1 MAGWQDAPIVGG
13 GSSGAT
19 PAWQSAPIVGA
30 GASPVPGYVPGQP
43 TTPTRTAPA
52 DALGGGL
59 QTYANNTIES
69 LPIVGGP
76 LKWLRQQEEQSLGVS
91 PSEMQ
96 ANEDTLNK
104 ANPLQQAAGQV
115 TGSVAP
121 YLVGGEI
128 PAAAK
133 LLGMDATMGLGA
145 RVGLGAAS
153 QAAISGADAATR
165 GGDLGQIAGSTALG
179 AVGGV
184 AGPLIG
190 KGVGAVADKL
200 GGILPGMAQKS
211 VVDAAVAN
219 APDRAALRSAG
230 SQLFQSS
237 VDTNP
242 VMLNGN
248 SYLDMLDGIQSATKG
263 YRPTIENNPEAIGL
277 LKKLYSVAD
286 DITAPGSN
294 TVVDLKDLHML
305 RMNANEVAN
314 STSASPTTRKLG
326 GIVVDKLDDYVNGL
340 DSTDTLGGVNP
351 TQDSK
356 DLMNGISTWARAS
369 RVGLLEDAIKNADT
383 YASGPTNGLKLSFLQ
398 LMKRSDFNQFSP
410 VEQAAIRQV
419 AKGTTTQ
426 NALGLI
432 GKMGFSL
439 GGGAGHNIM
448 GGIGGAMLGGEAL
461 APVFGPSAPLV
472 AAGLESVGAGVA
484 RGMAKRIGFKNAQ
497 RAADIVATPG
507 VPAGVTRPA
516 YTGPNLA
523 EQLARIGAQ
532 GATMTGSE
540 ALTGQPTAPNPY
552 PVPAGISVSPAR

>member
-1 MAGWQDAPIVGG
+1 
-13 GSSGAT
+13 
-19 PAWQSAPIVGA
+19 
-30 GASPVPGYVPGQP
+30 
-43 TTPTRTAPA
+43 
-52 DALGGGL
+52 
-59 QTYANNTIES
+59 
-69 LPIVGGP
+69 
-76 LKWLRQQEEQSLGVS
+76 
-91 PSEMQ
+91 MQ

-286 DITAPGSN
+286 DITASAPRIAS
-294 TVVDLKDLHML
+294 TFDVV
-305 RMNANEVAN
+305 A
-314 STSASPTTRKLG
+314 STPCRSRSSAG
-326 GIVVDKLDDYVNGL
+326 
-340 DSTDTLGGVNP
+340 
-351 TQDSK
+351 
-356 DLMNGISTWARAS
+356 
-369 RVGLLEDAIKNADT
+369 
-383 YASGPTNGLKLSFLQ
+383 SFLPPV
-398 LMKRSDFNQFSP
+398 SP
-410 VEQAAIRQV
+410 CWGALSRPLLLAASSSTNW
-419 AKGTTTQ
+419 TTMST
-426 NALGLI
+426 GW
-432 GKMGFSL
+432 
-439 GGGAGHNIM
+439 
-448 GGIGGAMLGGEAL
+448 
-461 APVFGPSAPLV
+461 
-472 AAGLESVGAGVA
+472 
-484 RGMAKRIGFKNAQ
+484 
-497 RAADIVATPG
+497 
-507 VPAGVTRPA
+507 TRPIRWA
-516 YTGPNLA
+516 ASTRR
-523 EQLARIGAQ
+523 RIPR
-532 GATMTGSE
+532 T
-540 ALTGQPTAPNPY
+540 
-552 PVPAGISVSPAR
+552 